1 MDGVTVQALTSKLLL
16 RRHPIFIC
24 EQHQDGEV
32 DRMSRKL
39 HIRQEKGQQGCIRRI
54 LLVFLSISLEPSS
67 LNTIGGENNC
77 VYLFIISGIY
87 TTVYNIFPYL
97 QNNVRTKKK
106 VTRMA
111 IKTAMQFTIGILM
124 MVTLAA
130 TWRTKLLLSQDS
142 TKLLNIQHHCTLFP
156 VLVLFTNFGFLLII
170 YLNAVYCNS

>member
-1 MDGVTVQALTSKLLL
+1 MLACWLAKHNITRTDVRTYILTPCLVLMSEPK
-16 RRHPIFIC
+16 ITTCIC
-24 EQHQDGEV
+24 FQFQHLINE
-32 DRMSRKL
+32 
-39 HIRQEKGQQGCIRRI
+39 
-54 LLVFLSISLEPSS
+54 
-67 LNTIGGENNC
+67 
-77 VYLFIISGIY
+77 
-87 TTVYNIFPYL
+87 YNIFSYL

-170 YLNAVYCNS
+170 YLNAVYCNC